1 MNTAV
6 NFINS
11 IINHAY
17 NNFKYLPNDKIKL
30 RLDICNEC
38 EFLDKDSFKCGL
50 CGCYV
55 KIKSGWASEKC
66 PANKWPIEAIELLD
80 LTEEQ
85 TKVRDY
91 ISNNNYLDSND
102 TTQVKNSDCGCNK
115 KNV

>member
-38 EFLDKDSFKCGL
+38 EFLDKDSFRCGL

-66 PANKWPIEAIELLD
+66 PANKWPTELLD

-85 TKVRDY
+85 QKIKDY
-91 ISNNNYLDSND
+91 ISNHNHLDGG
-102 TTQVKNSDCGCNK
+102 SDCGCNK
-115 KNV
+115 NNV